1 METTVARQIFDLL
14 RSAKKPV
21 LISDKRIDGDSMGSS
36 LAVLEY
42 LRCLGKETV
51 VYVPSEVPEQY
62 RFLPNAERCTFD
74 PAIFNDP
81 EIDLVVSFD
90 CSEAAYIQG
99 LMKLI
104 PGRPTLV
111 NIDHHA
117 TNARYGDVNLVV
129 VGSPATAEVVHA
141 FFKVNDV
148 VLSRD
153 AATCLLAGLCFDTTI
168 FTNGGTDERA
178 FQAASELLLR
188 GGRIQDVIQALFRN
202 RTVGALRLWGM
213 ALERLEKHE
222 PLGVLSTYLTRADL
236 DGTGV
241 TDDEADGLSDF
252 LNLVTDA
259 HTLVV
264 MRETKDKGVKASM
277 RSTKYDVSAVA
288 KSLGGG
294 GHVKAAGFSV
304 VPAALP
310 TPADAKKFMEKI
322 LNPLANHPQKR

>member
-1 METTVARQIFDLL
+1 MELTVARQIFDLL
-14 RSAKKPV
+14 RTAKKPV
-21 LISDKRIDGDSMGSS
+21 LVSDKRIDGDSMGSS

-42 LRCLGKETV
+42 LKGLGKETV
-51 VYVPSEVPEQY
+51 VFVPSEVPEKY

-74 PAIFNDP
+74 RAVFNDP
-81 EIDLVVSFD
+81 DIDLVVSFD
-90 CSEAAYIQG
+90 CSEAAYVQD

-104 PGRPTLV
+104 PGRPALV

-141 FFKVNDV
+141 FFKANGV
-148 VLSRD
+148 VPSRD

-178 FQAASELLLR
+178 FAAASDLLLN
-188 GGRIQDVIQALFRN
+188 GGRIQDVIRALFRN
-202 RTVGALRLWGM
+202 RSVDALRLWGA

-222 PLGVLSTYLTRADL
+222 PSGVLSTYLTRADL
-236 DGTGV
+236 DGAGV
-241 TDDEADGLSDF
+241 SDDEADGLSDF

-264 MRETKDKGVKASM
+264 LRETKDKGVKASM
-277 RSTKYDVSAVA
+277 RSTRYDVAAVA
-288 KSLGGG
+288 KANGGG

-310 TPADAKKFMEKI
+310 TPEEAKKFKRKI
-322 LNPLANHPQKR
+322 LERLA

>member
-1 METTVARQIFDLL
+1 MEITVARQIHDLL
-14 RSAKKPV
+14 RSAKKPL

-36 LAVLEY
+36 LAIFDFLKGIGTEA
-42 LRCLGKETV
+42 V
-51 VYVPSEVPEQY
+51 VHVPSEVPEKY

-74 PAIFNDP
+74 RAVFNDP
-81 EIDLVVSFD
+81 DIDLVVSFD
-90 CSEAAYIQG
+90 CSEASYIQE

-141 FFKVNDV
+141 FFRVNDIV
-148 VLSRD
+148 PSKD

-168 FTNGGTDERA
+168 FSNSGTDERA
-178 FQAASELLLR
+178 FKAASDLLLR
-188 GGRIQDVIQALFRN
+188 GARIQDVIRALFRN
-202 RTVGALRLWGM
+202 RTVDALRLWGV
-213 ALERLEKHE
+213 ALERLNKHE

-236 DGTGV
+236 DGSGV
-241 TDDEADGLSDF
+241 SDDEADGLSDF

-264 MRETKDKGVKASM
+264 MRETKDGAVKASM
-277 RSTKYDVSAVA
+277 RSTKFNVSAVA
-288 KSLGGG
+288 KSFGGG
-294 GHVKAAGFSV
+294 GHVKAAGFATPDV
-304 VPAALP
+304 ALP
-310 TPADAKKFMEKI
+310 TPADVQAFMGKI
-322 LNPLANHPQKR
+322 LNALAGKEQKR

>member
-14 RSAKKPV
+14 RTAKKPV

-42 LRCLGKETV
+42 LKTLGKETQ
-51 VYVPSEVPEQY
+51 VYVPSEVPEKY

-74 PAIFNDP
+74 RAIFNDP

-90 CSEAAYIQG
+90 CSEAAYIQE

-141 FFKVNDV
+141 FFRVNDV
-148 VLSRD
+148 VPSRD

-178 FQAASELLLR
+178 FAAASDLLLR
-188 GGRIQDVIQALFRN
+188 GGRIQDVIRALFRN
-202 RTVGALRLWGM
+202 RTVDALRLWGT

-241 TDDEADGLSDF
+241 SDDEADGLSDF

-264 MRETKDKGVKASM
+264 MRETKDGAVKASM
-277 RSTKYDVSAVA
+277 RSTKFNVSAVA
-288 KSLGGG
+288 KSFGGG
-294 GHVKAAGFSV
+294 GHMKAAGFSTLDTKL
-304 VPAALP
+304 AAP
-310 TPADAKKFMEKI
+310 EDAKKFMGKI
-322 LNPLANHPQKR
+322 LQALATQAEKR

>member
-14 RSAKKPV
+14 RTAKKPV

-42 LRCLGKETV
+42 LKTLGKETQ
-51 VYVPSEVPEQY
+51 VYVPSEVPEKY
-62 RFLPNAERCTFD
+62 RFLPNAERGTFD
-74 PAIFNDP
+74 RAIFNDP

-90 CSEAAYIQG
+90 CSEAAYIQE

-141 FFKVNDV
+141 FFRVNDV
-148 VLSRD
+148 VPSRD

-178 FQAASELLLR
+178 FAAASDLLLR
-188 GGRIQDVIQALFRN
+188 GGRIQDVIRALFRN
-202 RTVGALRLWGM
+202 RTVDALRLWGV
-213 ALERLEKHE
+213 ALIGEVVRSVGEAVDGRDRRPHRGWAQPGCDRKVLVVIDGHGGFRRGLSGALRAVPAPCPRGRRGAPVRREVRGGE
-222 PLGVLSTYLTRADL
+222 GGVAARAD
-236 DGTGV
+236 
-241 TDDEADGLSDF
+241 
-252 LNLVTDA
+252 
-259 HTLVV
+259 
-264 MRETKDKGVKASM
+264 
-277 RSTKYDVSAVA
+277 
-288 KSLGGG
+288 
-294 GHVKAAGFSV
+294 
-304 VPAALP
+304 
-310 TPADAKKFMEKI
+310 
-322 LNPLANHPQKR
+322 